1 VQRLRRRVPAHR
13 MRYAVRGTRFTV
25 HGSRCIVGRDRG
37 AKRECESWT
46 RAGEDGAGSV
56 RAPQRSASLSSK
68 TSKMAARPSSAAQ
81 RRWQA
86 CFRLAG
92 AAAAGPSA
100 DGDESRRRGMVARGE
115 RERER
120 ERERW
125 TAGSFHLPLALL
137 RPTEY
142 HYHHSWNTSPLYQR
156 CQCNEH
162 LEGSHQFTAARYSAD
177 RKESRRAIGAGID
190 EGSAQRQ
197 PWIP

>member
-1 VQRLRRRVPAHR
+1 VVEGGRVWRNQAVTG
-13 MRYAVRGTRFTV
+13 MLLGASGEAAEACAKTTKEGTSTQDAVRGTRFTV

-115 RERER
+115 RDRER
-120 ERERW
+120 ERDGQRALSTCPW
-125 TAGSFHLPLALL
+125 RSFDLLNTTTTIAGTRHPCISVV
-137 RPTEY
+137 
-142 HYHHSWNTSPLYQR
+142 
-156 CQCNEH
+156 
-162 LEGSHQFTAARYSAD
+162 SAM
-177 RKESRRAIGAGID
+177 SI
-190 EGSAQRQ
+190 
-197 PWIP
+197 